1 MVLGHY
7 GVALAA
13 KRLAPRTCLGW
24 LLAAAA
30 GVDLIWPVFLLLG
43 IEHVRITP
51 GLMAANPLDFYDYPI
66 THSLVGG
73 IAWGIVFAA
82 VYFAINRERTGAW
95 VIGVLVVSHWFLDAI
110 VHRPDLPIYPGGPMV
125 GLGLWNSVPGTLIA
139 EALVYTGGLVV
150 YLRTTTAKGRQ
161 GDIALWSFVILMA
174 VLYLVSA
181 FGPPPGDVKPLAW
194 AALAQWI
201 IAPWGWW
208 IDSRRAVRDG
218 ARRL

>member
-7 GVALAA
+7 GLALAA

-30 GVDLIWPVFLLLG
+30 GVDLIWPIFLLLG

-51 GLMAANPLDFYDYPI
+51 GLMPANPLDFYDYPI

-73 IAWGIVFAA
+73 IGWGIVFAA
-82 VYFAINRERTGAW
+82 VYFAINRDRTGAW
-95 VIGVLVVSHWFLDAI
+95 VIGALVVSHWFLDAM
-110 VHRPDLPIYPGGPMV
+110 VHGPDLPIYPGGPKV

-139 EALVYTGGLVV
+139 EAVVFGAGIWVYV
-150 YLRTTTAKGRQ
+150 RTTVARGKQ
-161 GDIALWSFVILMA
+161 GEIALWSFVIVMSA
-174 VLYLVSA
+174 LYLVSSFA
-181 FGPPPGDVKPLAW
+181 PPPPDVRSLAW

-208 IDSRRAVRDG
+208 IDSARRVRDAVG
-218 ARRL
+218 RL